1 MPHSS
6 NQCGCVGTGFIVLDL
21 IRDAVASNTTERR
34 FAGGSCGNVLAILA
48 YFGWHAHA
56 VGRIG
61 DDPAG
66 LELIADLENWGVQT
80 NLLRVESGRGTPV
93 IVQENYLDAKG
104 RARHRFSRNCPV
116 CGAALPAYRP
126 LLASDAA
133 KIAVALPAHSVF
145 YFDRVAPGTLK
156 LAHMVRE
163 NGAFVVFEPSGIK
176 DERLFTE
183 CLKVAHVVKYASDRI
198 KDIDDVV
205 AKAKVPLEIKTLG
218 AKGLRLRI
226 RTGARP
232 LVIEELPAFTVPDLR
247 DAAGSGDWTTAG
259 LIHSLVNTE
268 ERLQELVT
276 DPEAVVLATRR
287 GQALAALNCGFE
299 GARGL
304 MYASDPGRVLGLASA
319 IVEGTQEP
327 SVTEVQLS
335 ECVGSEL
342 GNETACINCSGSRTI
357 HV

>member
-1 MPHSS
+1 MLHSS
-6 NQCGCVGTGFIVLDL
+6 NICGCVGTGFIVLDL
-21 IRDAVASNTTERR
+21 IRDAVAPKTTERR

-80 NLLRVESGRGTPV
+80 SLLRVESGRGTPV

-104 RARHRFSRNCPV
+104 RARHRFLRNCPV
-116 CGAALPAYRP
+116 CGAALPTYRP
-126 LLASDAA
+126 LIASEAA
-133 KIAVALPAHSVF
+133 KIAEALPAHSVF

-156 LAHMVRE
+156 LAYMARA
-163 NGAFVVFEPSGIK
+163 NGALVVFEPSGIK
-176 DERLFTE
+176 DARLFTE
-183 CLKVAHVVKYASDRI
+183 CLKVAHVLKYASDRI
-198 KDIDDVV
+198 KGIDDVV

-259 LIHSLVNTE
+259 LIHGLVNTE
-268 ERLQELVT
+268 GRLQELVT

-287 GQALAALNCGFE
+287 GQALATLNCGFE

-304 MYASDPGRVLGLASA
+304 MYASDAGRVLKLSSA
-319 IVEGTQEP
+319 IVGGTQEP
-327 SVTEVQLS
+327 NLTEAQLS
-335 ECVGSEL
+335 ECVRSEL
-342 GNETACINCSGSRTI
+342 GNETACINCSGSN
-357 HV
+357 